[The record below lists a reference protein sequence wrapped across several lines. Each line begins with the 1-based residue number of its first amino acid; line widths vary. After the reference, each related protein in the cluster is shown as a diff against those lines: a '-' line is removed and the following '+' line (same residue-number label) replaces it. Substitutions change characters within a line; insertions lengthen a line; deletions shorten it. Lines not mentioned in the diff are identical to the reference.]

1 MNTINFVKLNRVRLK
16 DGMRE
21 VATTKFREFFASIHG
36 KVSGFK
42 GYTILENIDENN
54 ETLVLTYWES
64 KEDMDN
70 YYSNSNSSLSS
81 LVDEVKP
88 MFEKMPERISYN
100 VVSLDVT
107 K

>member
-42 GYTILENIDENN
+42 GYTILENSDDNN

-70 YYSNSNSSLSS
+70 YYSNGNSSLSS
-81 LVDEVKP
+81 LVEEVKP
-88 MFEKMPERISYN
+88 MFGKMPERISYN

>member
-21 VATTKFREFFASIHG
+21 VATTKFREFFASIRG
-36 KVSGFK
+36 KAGGLK
-42 GYTILENIDENN
+42 GYAILENSDDNN
-54 ETLVLTYWES
+54 ETLVLTYWRS
-64 KEDMDN
+64 KVDMDN
-70 YYSNSNSSLSS
+70 YYSNGNSSLSS
-81 LVDEVKP
+81 LVEEVKP
-88 MFEKMPERISYN
+88 MFEKMPERITYN

>member
-1 MNTINFVKLNRVRLK
+1 MNAINFVKLNRVRLR

-21 VATTKFREFFASIHG
+21 TATTKFREFFASIHG
-36 KVSGFK
+36 KVSGLK
-42 GYTILENIDENN
+42 GYTILENSDDNN
-54 ETLVLTYWES
+54 ETLVLTFWGS
-64 KEDMDN
+64 KLDMDN
-70 YYSNSNSSLSS
+70 YYSNGNSSLSS
-81 LVDEVKP
+81 LVEVKP